1 MAWYDGVAE
10 SSFEVD
16 CEGQRHTICWSRG
29 EVSLTHH
36 PDIHA
41 EKSLVALGGRKP
53 RCLEIFELWEFAISD
68 GGFIEEWAPWHE
80 ADHQR
85 RWWLKNCFR
94 TTPV

>member
-29 EVSLTHH
+29 EVSLTH

-41 EKSLVALGGRKP
+41 EKSLVALGGRNLDVWRYSSCGNLP
-53 RCLEIFELWEFAISD
+53 FPTEGL
-68 GGFIEEWAPWHE
+68 
-80 ADHQR
+80 
-85 RWWLKNCFR
+85 LKNGR
-94 TTPV
+94 LGMKLTTKDAGG